1 METGIVLRKK
11 QFFDARDNRSVI
23 VALDH
28 GGIAGPVEGIE
39 NPVPVIRA
47 CIAGRAD
54 GILTTKGFADA
65 SRGEWN
71 RSTALILRVTGGF
84 TVLGG
89 GFEEEMIM
97 EPEAALA
104 YGASC
109 AAVTVKF
116 GHEREGA
123 FIRQASLAID
133 AFHRLGVPVM
143 IEAMA
148 RGTINKNKFPAN
160 DPEGIRMAARMAAEL
175 GADLVKTYYTGSPES
190 FARVTSACPAPVVI
204 LGGAKTD
211 SPAEL
216 FQDIAGSL
224 EAGGAG
230 IAMGRNIWGFPDLPA
245 MLEAAAG
252 IVHSGWTVKQALE
265 RIRDAVP

>member
-1 METGIVLRKK
+1 METGIRLRTN
-11 QFFDARDNRSVI
+11 QFFDVRDGKTVV

-39 NPVPVIRA
+39 NPAQVIRA
-47 CIAGRAD
+47 CVAGGVD

-65 SRGEWN
+65 SRGEWS
-71 RSTALILRVTGGF
+71 RSTGLILRVTGGF

-89 GFEEEMIM
+89 GFEEEMIV
-97 EPEAALA
+97 EPETALA

-116 GHEREGA
+116 GHEHEGV
-123 FIRQASLAID
+123 FIRQASLAVD

-148 RGTINKNKFPAN
+148 KGTIDKNKFPAN
-160 DPEGIRMAARMAAEL
+160 DPEGIRMAARMAAEI

-190 FARVTSACPAPVVI
+190 FARVTSACPVPVVI

-211 SPAEL
+211 SPAGV
-216 FQDIAGSL
+216 FQDIADSL
-224 EAGGAG
+224 AAGGAG

-245 MLEAAAG
+245 MLDAVKG
-252 IVHSGWTVKQALE
+252 LVHGGWTVKQAVE
-265 RIRDAVP
+265 RIQG

>member
-1 METGIVLRKK
+1 METGIILRKN
-11 QFFDARDNRSVI
+11 QFFDTKDGRSVV

-39 NPVPVIRA
+39 KPAQVIRA
-47 CIAGRAD
+47 CVAGGAD

-71 RSTALILRVTGGF
+71 RSTGLILRVTGGF

-109 AAVTVKF
+109 AAITVKF

-123 FIRQASLAID
+123 FIKQASLAID

-148 RGTINKNKFPAN
+148 KGTINNTKFPAA
-160 DPEGIRMAARMAAEL
+160 DPEGIRMAARMAAEI

-190 FARVTSACPAPVVI
+190 FARVISACPVPVLI

-211 SPAEL
+211 SPVGV
-216 FQDIAGSL
+216 FQDIADSL
-224 EAGGAG
+224 ASGGAG
-230 IAMGRNIWGFPDLPA
+230 IAMGRNIWGFPKLAA
-245 MLEAAAG
+245 MLDAVRG
-252 IVHSGWTVKQALE
+252 IVHSGWTVKQAME
-265 RIRDAVP
+265 RIGE

>member
-1 METGIVLRKK
+1 METGIVLRKN
-11 QFFDARDNRSVI
+11 QFFDARDKRSVI
-23 VALDH
+23 IALDH

-39 NPVPVIRA
+39 DPARVIRA
-47 CIAGRAD
+47 CVAGAAD

-65 SRGEWN
+65 ARGEWN
-71 RSTALILRVTGGF
+71 RSTGLILRVTGGF

-89 GFEEEMIM
+89 GFEEEIIM
-97 EPEAALA
+97 EAESALA

-109 AAVTVKF
+109 AAITVKF
-116 GHEREGA
+116 GHEREGS
-123 FIRQASLAID
+123 FIKQASLAID

-190 FARVTSACPAPVVI
+190 FSRVTSACPVPVLI

-211 SPAEL
+211 SPVGV
-216 FQDIAGSL
+216 FQDIADSL
-224 EAGGAG
+224 ESGGAG
-230 IAMGRNIWGFPDLPA
+230 IAMGRNIWGFPDLGA
-245 MLEAAAG
+245 MLEAVRG
-252 IVHSGWTVKQALE
+252 LVHSGWTVKQAME
-265 RIRDAVP
+265 RIGN

>member
-11 QFFDARDNRSVI
+11 QFFDIRDGRTVI

-39 NPVPVIRA
+39 NPAPVIRS
-47 CIAGRAD
+47 CVAGGAD

-65 SRGEWN
+65 AREEWN
-71 RSTALILRVTGGF
+71 RSTGLILRVTGGF

-89 GFEEEMIM
+89 GFAEEMIM
-97 EPEAALA
+97 EPESVLA
-104 YGASC
+104 YGTSC

-123 FIRQASLAID
+123 FIKQASLAID
-133 AFHRLGVPVM
+133 AFHRLGLPVM

-148 RGTINKNKFPAN
+148 KGTINKNNFPAN
-160 DPEGIRMAARMAAEL
+160 DPEGIRMAARMAAEI

-190 FARVTSACPAPVVI
+190 FARVTSGCPVPVVI

-211 SPAEL
+211 SPEGV
-216 FQDIAGSL
+216 FQDIFDSL
-224 EAGGAG
+224 ASGGAG
-230 IAMGRNIWGFPDLPA
+230 IAMGRNIWGFPKLDA
-245 MLEAAAG
+245 MLDAVKG
-252 IVHSGWTVKQALE
+252 LVHAGWTVEQSME
-265 RIRDAVP
+265 RIRD